1 MQTVSEL
8 KAGAITDTPLVI
20 FDCVLPNGDGEHWCT
35 HGITIGTT
43 SYAARVLQ
51 HSAFD
56 IQTASDQGVDGSP
69 TITLLLA
76 NADSHFSEIERSTG
90 FRGAQITVSFVFYDL
105 RNNVPLTDAVVVF
118 QGICNPPDQI
128 KEATFRVSATN
139 RMSMQRVFLPEIR
152 IQRLCPW
159 TFPSTP
165 AQQQE
170 AVDGGAEGSYSL
182 YYPCGYSAGLPGGCG
197 NLNDGVPFTSC
208 GYASTDCQAR
218 GMFMRF
224 GGIEYIPP
232 VITVRGYGKDWTS
245 SAVAVNQARY
255 NDYVPMAYGTTWYYP
270 PVVFARNDGN
280 LTRMEVLLGI
290 GQIQGVLTVLVNGY
304 QIPLGV
310 SGQNMTG
317 TGWYNI
323 PTLGTRNGAFDMNF
337 LNSSGQAAGDAYGGM
352 AYLSV
357 AVPNQISDGNS
368 LPSVQVLVQ
377 GLIVP
382 TYDAQGNQ
390 LSQEFSSNPVWILH
404 DILRRSGWQ
413 ASEIDYS
420 SLASAAAYCD
430 ERISSTDLNGNPINI
445 ARFGCNVILQKRR
458 SAGDV
463 IRGIRNASRLFL
475 TYGAGG
481 VLQINAENTMALQQ
495 PAQNSWSNSTESL
508 NGGWPAY
515 EFGDGTTGVSGILR
529 KSTGEPSVVVSSRS
543 IADTPNSLSIDYQDE
558 LNSYQQDSYTVV
570 DPDDVTLTGQQV
582 TGTLMAIG
590 LPNYDQAARI
600 LTFNL
605 DKSLAGN
612 TYVQIET
619 SIMAFGIRPGDLITV
634 TYQKEGFNRQAFR
647 VLRITPATNFRTAVV
662 TAQIHEDAW
671 YLDSNGQTSSA
682 AGAKQQATASIG
694 LPRPLP
700 GSVVDPDGV
709 VEFGIAETATTNSDG
724 TIQASLAVSFVAAKT
739 ATAGGP
745 GIPLVSLVPTIGTG
759 GTLMANQVLYY
770 AVSGVDAAGDE
781 GALSF
786 VVTALI
792 ASDGSSVTL
801 TGLSFAPGTSNFNV
815 YRGTTPAELLRI
827 ASSQAI
833 GTSFHDSG
841 VQPQLIAPPDA
852 NFDHANFY
860 WRMELQP
867 EMAAAIF
874 SPTTVGNGNL
884 QMGPNGYQ
892 GMTARL
898 TRGTGA
904 GQEASIASN
913 DATTLTLSS
922 AWVVPPDATS
932 YFVVAESG
940 WHFGAKTKSS
950 PVSLVVPNQ
959 GGETVHVTGRSANA
973 VNVECPPLLSTV
985 TRWQIGGSGFSDSGA
1000 PPTPFFGL
1008 SAGKTGGTLD
1018 LSGVSFSSL
1027 TDTETVSAATLTV
1040 YYWDELQGA
1049 TGFALADAIGTS
1061 ETTLTLSTPGPAQ
1074 AGGILQIDSEVLE
1087 VTAVGEGG
1095 VQYTVQRGVH
1105 SSPASAHAQRAAVYH
1120 LAGLTAT
1127 AGFPQGFFG
1136 SPYSGTW
1143 SFPIT
1148 LSDARVASAQLFV
1161 TNQKGNSPTASVCLT
1176 HTVDSGL
1183 RTLSGGQYSIQVEG
1197 FLSIDQ
1203 SAAPALVVEAAHS
1216 VGDIYGVLGAA
1227 ADETVQLQ
1235 LSVNGSAYCQLVFQ
1249 ANETISSDVS
1259 GQSLPPLAT
1268 GDQITLAVQS
1278 VGQTY
1283 PGADLT
1289 VIIRL

>member
-20 FDCVLPNGDGEHWCT
+20 FDCVLPNGDVEHWCT
-35 HGITIGTT
+35 HGITVGGT
-43 SYAARVLQ
+43 SYAARLLQ

-76 NADSHFSEIERSTG
+76 NADSYFSEIERSTG

-105 RNNVPLTDAVVVF
+105 RNHAPLTDAVVVF

-128 KEATFRVSATN
+128 KEATFRVTATN
-139 RMSMQRVFLPEIR
+139 QMSLQRVFLPEIR
-152 IQRLCPW
+152 IQRWCPW

-165 AQQQE
+165 AQQRE
-170 AVDGGAEGSYSL
+170 AIDGGTEGRYSL
-182 YYPCGYSAGLPGGCG
+182 YYPCGYSAGLSGGCG
-197 NLNDGVPFTSC
+197 NLNNGVPFTSC
-208 GYASTDCQAR
+208 GYTATDCQAR
-218 GMFMRF
+218 GMFTRF
-224 GGIEYIPP
+224 AGIEYIPP
-232 VITVRGYGKDWTS
+232 VISVRGYGKAWTS

-255 NDYVPMAYGTTWYYP
+255 NDYVPMAYGTAWYYP

-310 SGQNMTG
+310 NGQNMTG

-323 PTLGTRNGAFDMNF
+323 PTLGTRNGTFDLNF
-337 LNSSGQAAGDAYGGM
+337 PNSSGQPAGDPYGGM

-357 AVPNQISDGNS
+357 VVPNQVSDGNS
-368 LPSVQVLVQ
+368 LPSVQVLIQ

-390 LSQEFSSNPVWILH
+390 LRQEFSSNPVWILH

-420 SLASAAAYCD
+420 TLAPAAAYCD
-430 ERISSTDLNGNPINI
+430 EPINSTDLNGNPISI
-445 ARFGCNVILQKRR
+445 PRFRCNLVLQNRR

-463 IRGIRNASRLFL
+463 IRGIRNASRLYL
-475 TYGAGG
+475 TYGSGG
-481 VLQINAENTMALQQ
+481 VLQINVENSMALQQ
-495 PAQNSWSNSTESL
+495 PTQNSWSNSTESL

-515 EFGDGTTGVSGILR
+515 EFGDGSTGVSGILR
-529 KSTGEPSVVVSSRS
+529 KSTGEPSVVVLSRS

-570 DPDDVTLTGQQV
+570 EPDDVTLTGQQV
-582 TGTLMAIG
+582 TATLMAIG

-600 LTFNL
+600 LKFSL
-605 DKSLAGN
+605 DKSLWGN
-612 TYVQIET
+612 TYIQIET

-634 TYQKEGFNRQAFR
+634 TYQKEGFTRQAFR
-647 VLRITPATNFRTAVV
+647 VLKISPATNYRTAVV
-662 TAQIHEDAW
+662 TAQIHDDAW
-671 YLDSNGQTSSA
+671 YLDSNGQDSSA
-682 AGAKQQATASIG
+682 AGTNQQATASSG
-694 LPRPLP
+694 LPRPLL
-700 GSVVDPDGV
+700 GSVVDANGL
-709 VEFGIAETATTNSDG
+709 VEFGIAETDTTNSDG
-724 TIQASLAVSFVAAKT
+724 TIQASLTASFVAPGAT
-739 ATAGGP
+739 TAGGP
-745 GIPLVSLVPTIGTG
+745 GVPLVSLVATIGTG
-759 GTLMANQVLYY
+759 GTLAANQVLYY
-770 AVSGVDAAGDE
+770 AVSGVDAAGNE

-786 VVTALI
+786 IVTAVI
-792 ASDGSSVTL
+792 ASDGSSMTL
-801 TGLSFAPGTSNFNV
+801 TGLSFTPGTSTFNV

-833 GTSFHDSG
+833 GTSFTDSG
-841 VQPQLIAPPDA
+841 AQPQLIAPPDA

-860 WRMELQP
+860 WRMEFQP
-867 EMAAAIF
+867 EMAASIF
-874 SPTTVGNGNL
+874 SPRTVGNGNL
-884 QMGPNGYQ
+884 QMSLNGYQ
-892 GMTARL
+892 GMTARV
-898 TRGTGA
+898 TRGTGT

-913 DATTLTLSS
+913 DATTLTLSN
-922 AWVVPPDATS
+922 AWVVTPDATS

-940 WHFGAKTKSS
+940 WHFGAMTKSS

-985 TRWQIGGSGFSDSGA
+985 TRWQIGGSGFSDSAA

-1008 SAGKTGGTLD
+1008 GAGKSGGTLD

-1027 TDTETVSAATLTV
+1027 TDTETISAATLTV

-1049 TGFALADAIGTS
+1049 TSFALANAIGTGD
-1061 ETTLTLSTPGPAQ
+1061 TTLTLNAPGPAQ
-1074 AGGILQIDSEVLE
+1074 AGSILQIDSEVLG
-1087 VTAVGEGG
+1087 VTAVSEGG
-1095 VQYTVQRGVH
+1095 VQYTIQRGVQ
-1105 SSPASAHAQRAAVYH
+1105 SSPAGVHAAQTAVYH

-1143 SFPIT
+1143 GFPIP
-1148 LSDARVASAQLFV
+1148 LPDVRVASAQLFV
-1161 TNQKGNSPTASVCLT
+1161 TNQKGNSPTASACLT

-1197 FLSIDQ
+1197 YLSVDQ
-1203 SAAPALVVEAAHS
+1203 SASPALVVEAAHS
-1216 VGDIYGVLGAA
+1216 VGDIYAVLGAA
-1227 ADETVQLQ
+1227 ADATVQLQ
-1235 LSVNGSAYCQLVFQ
+1235 LNINGSAYCQLVFQ
-1249 ANETISSDVS
+1249 ANETISNDVS
-1259 GQSLPPLAT
+1259 GQGLPPLAA
-1268 GDQITLAVQS
+1268 GDQITLAVQT